1 MKSSRY
7 RNVVAL
13 GCTGWWSLQT
23 FTRGATRWFVGGGHR
38 RGTGSGS
45 GRRRRSFPS

>member
-1 MKSSRY
+1 LSAAATAAAQAADLGG
-7 RNVVAL
+7 VVAP
-13 GCTGWWSLQT
+13 
-23 FTRGATRWFVGGGHR
+23 TRWFVGGGHR